1 MILLCYITRQFAMNV
16 LSTCPPRL
24 SDVATLPWEIQVIF
38 NSIINTQKG
47 KVATSDSEVVKCV
60 RYSCQIF

>member
-1 MILLCYITRQFAMNV
+1 MNV